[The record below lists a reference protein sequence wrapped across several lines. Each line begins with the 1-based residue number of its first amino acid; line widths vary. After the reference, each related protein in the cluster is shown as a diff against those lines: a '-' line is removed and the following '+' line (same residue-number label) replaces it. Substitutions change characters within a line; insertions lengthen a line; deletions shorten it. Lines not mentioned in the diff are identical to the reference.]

1 MPQRRD
7 ERHWWR
13 DRRVLPLPK
22 SEKPQKKAKGS
33 LYRQLD
39 LYTCAAADV
48 KQSFRGR
55 ASASADAGDR
65 RLGRDALDFSF
76 GGPSTGVFGG
86 GTGRNGWTG
95 RGLGRGAQAAAVAEV
110 EGGRVAGGERLDG
123 SFLDKIAEV
132 LANCAGLAGSSRSF
146 SLSRFRHIYFDARRA
161 EWESKLSAIQNE
173 CGGEP
178 RGGARWAG

>member
-1 MPQRRD
+1 VRPGM
-7 ERHWWR
+7 
-13 DRRVLPLPK
+13 L
-22 SEKPQKKAKGS
+22 
-33 LYRQLD
+33 
-39 LYTCAAADV
+39 
-48 KQSFRGR
+48 
-55 ASASADAGDR
+55 AGG
-65 RLGRDALDFSF
+65 RLGRDSLAFSF
-76 GGPSTGVFGG
+76 GERSAGGFDG